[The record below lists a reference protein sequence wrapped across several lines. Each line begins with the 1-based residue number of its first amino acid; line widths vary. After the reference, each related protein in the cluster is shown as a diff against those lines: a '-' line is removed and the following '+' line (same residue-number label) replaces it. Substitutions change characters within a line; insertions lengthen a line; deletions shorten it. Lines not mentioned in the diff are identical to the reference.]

1 METMI
6 LTTYSKK
13 LNKVVQQELIKRKDW
28 KHTRELF
35 EKEHGLSV
43 MVRLHYPEG
52 ITEILE
58 VLKKANTLPFFES
71 LKYFDKAVKMI
82 DKYEKY

>member
-1 METMI
+1 
-6 LTTYSKK
+6 
-13 LNKVVQQELIKRKDW
+13 
-28 KHTRELF
+28 
-35 EKEHGLSV
+35 

>member
-1 METMI
+1 MI
-6 LTTYSKK
+6 LTTCSKK
-13 LNKVVQQELIKRKDW
+13 LNKVVQQEFIKRKDW
-28 KHTRELF
+28 QHVRELF

-58 VLKKANTLPFFES
+58 VLKKASTLPFFES
-71 LKYFDKAVKMI
+71 LKYFNKAVKMI